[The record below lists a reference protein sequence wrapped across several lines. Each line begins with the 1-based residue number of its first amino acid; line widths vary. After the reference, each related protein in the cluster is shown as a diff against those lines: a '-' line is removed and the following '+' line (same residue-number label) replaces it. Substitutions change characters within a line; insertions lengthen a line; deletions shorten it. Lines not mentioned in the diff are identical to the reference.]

1 MIKTTLRW
9 LAVACVGGAM
19 ACASAQKVGEQK
31 PAAKAEAEAATA
43 VAVPAGKFVTNP
55 KDEAFPFVI
64 AKAPVKIDGDLS
76 DWPADLPV
84 GKVSNADG
92 SRAAVFRIF
101 AHGDRIYTAFQVKDG
116 TPTINKEVEGGAW
129 NGDTIE
135 LTLGTHDEP
144 HGGWA
149 KGDVQVFVTYNP
161 AAPHVYN
168 NTTTKV
174 MKATQVVEKTTA
186 DGWLVEASFT
196 VADLGIGAPAPGAPV
211 WIDVALDNSNGG
223 GRGSQFVWIGNGDF
237 WKTPSMW
244 KKTSFVAQP

>member
-1 MIKTTLRW
+1 MTKTTLRW
-9 LAVACVGGAM
+9 LAVAFVCGAM
-19 ACASAQKVGEQK
+19 ACASTQTGGEK
-31 PAAKAEAEAATA
+31 PGAAKAESAMM
-43 VAVPAGKFVTNP
+43 PAGKYVTHP
-55 KDEAFPFVI
+55 EDQAFPFVI

-84 GKVSNADG
+84 GKVASADG
-92 SRAAVFRIF
+92 SRYAVFRIF
-101 AHGDRIYTAFQVKDG
+101 AHGDRIYAAFQVADS
-116 TPTINKEVEGGAW
+116 TPTINKETGGGAW

-161 AAPHVYN
+161 EAPHCFN
-168 NTTTKV
+168 NTTTRV
-174 MKATQVVEKTTA
+174 MKNSQVVEKTTA
-186 DGWLVEASFT
+186 DGWTIEASFT
-196 VADLGIGAPAPGAPV
+196 VADLGIAAPAPGGPV
-211 WIDVALDNSNGG
+211 WLDVALDNSNGS